1 MTFFLKKMFRVIPIR
16 QQILITNN
24 NIPNTLV
31 VKPSYFSGTNNGAT
45 TLATPYPR
53 IR

>member
-1 MTFFLKKMFRVIPIR
+1 MFRVIPIR

-31 VKPSYFSGTNNGAT
+31 VKPSYLFVSGAAVNNGAT